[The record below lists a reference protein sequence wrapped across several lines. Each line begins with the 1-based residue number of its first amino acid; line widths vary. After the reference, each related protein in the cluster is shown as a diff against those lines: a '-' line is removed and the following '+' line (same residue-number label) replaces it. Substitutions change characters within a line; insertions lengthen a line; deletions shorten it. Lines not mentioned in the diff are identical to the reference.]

1 MALYIGCDRVDL
13 RAGEIE
19 EVLCVGHDVWFSDVV
34 VGVDVSR

>member
-1 MALYIGCDRVDL
+1 VALYIGCDRVDL